1 MEHLLEERVKELIN
15 QIRPQ
20 LQGDGGDVRF
30 VELTADNVVKVE
42 LQGACGCCPHSKMTL
57 KHGIEAFI
65 KKHIP
70 EIKSVEDIN
79 LTVNG

>member
-1 MEHLLEERVKELIN
+1 MEHTLEEKVKDIIN

-20 LQGDGGDVRF
+20 LQADGGDVRF

-42 LQGACGCCPHSKMTL
+42 LQGACGSCPHSKMTL
-57 KHGIEAFI
+57 KHGIEALI

-79 LTVNG
+79 LKF

>member
-1 MEHLLEERVKELIN
+1 MENTLEEKVKDIIN
-15 QIRPQ
+15 QVRPQ
-20 LQGDGGDVRF
+20 LQADGGDVRF

-57 KHGIEAFI
+57 KYGIEALI

-70 EIKSVEDIN
+70 EINAVEDIN
-79 LTVNG
+79 N